1 MWPTILA
8 VFDVMFDPFWVGF
21 HKPLVEG
28 ETPMAV
34 LVTGATGMFGAPV
47 IEILARSG
55 VEVLAMTRNSERA
68 EEVTRGT
75 VTGVVA
81 DFDDPSSLPAVMEQA
96 DRLFLVSPMHA
107 DLARREVAVIKAAE
121 AHGLGHVV
129 KLYGAVRHEGDQL
142 NVQHQR
148 SIEAL
153 RESSLTWT
161 LVSPQTVMETNLLGQ
176 IEGIRHERSMFGSAG
191 DGRIGMVALDDCV
204 EVAAHVLQ
212 SEPEAW
218 SERNLEITGPAALT
232 YAEIAAELSKGL
244 GYEINYV
251 DMSEEDFAAM
261 LINYGVPPEDL
272 DLQILCHF
280 RQMRA
285 GNASL
290 VTDTFQSVMGRPAMS
305 VREWGAAHRDAF
317 GLSDD

>member
-1 MWPTILA
+1 
-8 VFDVMFDPFWVGF
+8 
-21 HKPLVEG
+21 
-28 ETPMAV
+28 MAV
-34 LVTGATGMFGAPV
+34 LVTGATGMFGGRV
-47 IEILARSG
+47 TEMLAGSG
-55 VEVLAMTRNSERA
+55 VEVLAMTRSPERA
-68 EEVTRGT
+68 EELTRGT

-81 DFDDPSSLPAVMEQA
+81 DFDDSSSLAAVMEQA
-96 DRLFLVSPMHA
+96 DRLFLVSPMHS
-107 DLARREVAVIKAAE
+107 DLGRREVTAIKEAE
-121 AHGLGHVV
+121 AHGLVHVV

-142 NVQHQR
+142 DTQHQLA
-148 SIEAL
+148 IDAL
-153 RESSLTWT
+153 RDSELMWT

-176 IEGIRHERSMFGSAG
+176 IEGVRHARSMFGSAG
-191 DGRIGMVALDDCV
+191 DGRIGMVALDDCA

-212 SEPEAW
+212 SKPEGW

-232 YAEIAAELSKGL
+232 YAEIAAELSKVFGC
-244 GYEINYV
+244 EISYV
-251 DMSEEDFAAM
+251 DMLEEDFAAM